1 MTQSRR
7 RNQRGQVLPLF
18 AILLIGLFG
27 VAALAID
34 VSGMLAAKRAYRS
47 AADGASLAG
56 AQDLQVTGSR
66 AVTAAE
72 RIRARQHA
80 MDDLVTQ
87 YGIVGALPAACDTST
102 DVDVTDACVL
112 PGTEYHV
119 SIRAGS
125 YSGQPIAIAC
135 QNCDPARS
143 VQVGLRNAKHELS
156 FARLFGQSTWSVG
169 STSVAG
175 LAFAKSYT
183 LVTLRPPKDSGATYL
198 VNDII
203 LNGTG
208 TVVNINQGDVG
219 TNANMEY
226 AGTGAV
232 LNIDSGYGMFYF
244 DPYFAPKWWTSPPIP
259 PTQLVEQLPT
269 LIPDPNY
276 TYPAMQ
282 GSLGSSPCAGGGT
295 NCAPTFTDA
304 RISTC
309 GAPGAN
315 PACTRADLDPTGCGA
330 EVTYL
335 QTSVYTFM
343 ATQPLD
349 RVYCYNPGIYDPSSN
364 PDSLDAPTGDVVL
377 LMPGAYQ
384 FKSPYGGLKIRGRLL
399 GGYRPAS
406 GVALMFD
413 ECANQ
418 CVFDGNNAETIALNA
433 GTKFPRGTV
442 GTGATAAIDWNN
454 QPVMTS
460 GPASPTPAILM
471 TLLVVKDPTCFVPTS
486 PPFLEPPGCDP
497 GSPTNFTINIGGGGQ
512 LDIEGVQYMPTDNVA
527 IAGSSDGKGT
537 VGQIIA
543 WTVSYSGGTTLN
555 QDGAGSQGPGTLRLD
570 GACTAPG
577 TPCNP

>member
-1 MTQSRR
+1 MTPRR
-7 RNQRGQVLPLF
+7 RPDQRGQVLPLF
-18 AILLIGLFG
+18 AILLIGLFA

-56 AQDLQVTGSR
+56 AQDLQVTGTR

-80 MDDLVTQ
+80 MEDLVTQ

-112 PGTEYHV
+112 PGTDYHV
-119 SIRAGS
+119 SIRAGTT
-125 YSGQPIAIAC
+125 SGPGAIAC

-183 LVTLRPPKDSGATYL
+183 LVTLRPPKKAGATFL
-198 VNDII
+198 VNDIV

-232 LNIDSGYGMFYF
+232 LNIDSGYGMFYY
-244 DPYFAPKWWTSPPIP
+244 DPYFAPKWWPAPPAP
-259 PTQLVEQLPT
+259 PSQFVEQLPT

-282 GSLGSSPCAGGGT
+282 GSLGSAPCVGGGS

-304 RISTC
+304 RITSC
-309 GAPGAN
+309 GAPGAT
-315 PACTRADLDPTGCGA
+315 PACTRADLDPAGCGA
-330 EVTYL
+330 EAAYL

-349 RVYCYNPGIYDPSSN
+349 RVYCYKPGIYDPSSN
-364 PDSLDAPTGDVVL
+364 PDSLSAPTGDVVL
-377 LMPGAYQ
+377 LMPGAYY
-384 FKSPYGGLKIRGRLL
+384 FKSPYGGVTIRGRLL
-399 GGYRPAS
+399 GGYRPSS

-418 CVFDGNNAETIALNA
+418 CIFDGNNAETIALNA
-433 GTKFPRGTV
+433 GTKFPRGTA
-442 GTGATAAIDWNN
+442 GTGATAAIDWDN
-454 QPVMTS
+454 QPVITS
-460 GPASPTPAILM
+460 GPSSPTPPVLM
-471 TLLVVKDPTCFVPTS
+471 TLLVVKDPTCYVPTS

-497 GSPTNFTINIGGGGQ
+497 GSPTNFTISIGGGGQ
-512 LDIEGVQYMPTDNVA
+512 LDVEGVQYMPTDNVA